1 MKYFGEYLP
10 KIRVIKTN
18 RIQIG
23 CLLCVANTHK
33 SFSYSLLSSLVILSD
48 VIRKRNLL
56 EPLTW
61 DKHVRSLFSDRN
73 SFYRI
78 KMPEP
83 FEVLAKIQIIR
94 LERCNIPKLVVT
106 YEIILTY

>member
-1 MKYFGEYLP
+1 M
-10 KIRVIKTN
+10 
-18 RIQIG
+18 
-23 CLLCVANTHK
+23 
-33 SFSYSLLSSLVILSD
+33 LSSLVILSD

-83 FEVLAKIQIIR
+83 LEVLVKIQTIR
-94 LERCNIPKLVVT
+94 LEKCDIPRFVFA
-106 YEIILTY
+106 YEMISTLRSYISFYWLIPRVHS

>member
-1 MKYFGEYLP
+1 M
-10 KIRVIKTN
+10 
-18 RIQIG
+18 
-23 CLLCVANTHK
+23 
-33 SFSYSLLSSLVILSD
+33 LSSLVILSD

-78 KMPEP
+78 KIPEP
-83 FEVLAKIQIIR
+83 LEELVEMRTIR
-94 LERCNIPKLVVT
+94 LEKCNILEFVVT
-106 YEIILTY
+106 YDVLLKD

>member
-1 MKYFGEYLP
+1 M
-10 KIRVIKTN
+10 
-18 RIQIG
+18 
-23 CLLCVANTHK
+23 
-33 SFSYSLLSSLVILSD
+33 LSSLVILSD
-48 VIRKRNLL
+48 VIRKINLL

-83 FEVLAKIQIIR
+83 LEVLVKIQTIE
-94 LERCNIPKLVVT
+94 LEKCNIPRFVVT
-106 YEIILTY
+106 YEIILAYSDNIFYFIVPFNLCVYHI

>member
-1 MKYFGEYLP
+1 M
-10 KIRVIKTN
+10 
-18 RIQIG
+18 
-23 CLLCVANTHK
+23 
-33 SFSYSLLSSLVILSD
+33 LSSLVILSD

-78 KMPEP
+78 KIPEP
-83 FEVLAKIQIIR
+83 LEGLVEMQTIR
-94 LERCNIPKLVVT
+94 LEKCNILEFVVT
-106 YEIILTY
+106 YDVLLKH

>member
-1 MKYFGEYLP
+1 M
-10 KIRVIKTN
+10 
-18 RIQIG
+18 
-23 CLLCVANTHK
+23 
-33 SFSYSLLSSLVILSD
+33 LSSLVIPSD
-48 VIRKRNLL
+48 IIRKRNLL

-83 FEVLAKIQIIR
+83 LEVLVKIQTIR
-94 LERCNIPKLVVT
+94 LEKCDIPRFVVAWG
-106 YEIILTY
+106 I

>member
-1 MKYFGEYLP
+1 M
-10 KIRVIKTN
+10 
-18 RIQIG
+18 
-23 CLLCVANTHK
+23 
-33 SFSYSLLSSLVILSD
+33 LSSLVILSD

-78 KMPEP
+78 KIPEP
-83 FEVLAKIQIIR
+83 LEELVEMRTIR
-94 LERCNIPKLVVT
+94 LEKCNILEFVVT
-106 YEIILTY
+106 YDVLLKH

>member
-1 MKYFGEYLP
+1 M
-10 KIRVIKTN
+10 
-18 RIQIG
+18 
-23 CLLCVANTHK
+23 
-33 SFSYSLLSSLVILSD
+33 LSSLVILSD

-78 KMPEP
+78 KIPEP
-83 FEVLAKIQIIR
+83 LEELVEMQTIR
-94 LERCNIPKLVVT
+94 LEKCNIPRFVVSN
-106 YEIILTY
+106 EMILTY

>member
-1 MKYFGEYLP
+1 M
-10 KIRVIKTN
+10 
-18 RIQIG
+18 
-23 CLLCVANTHK
+23 
-33 SFSYSLLSSLVILSD
+33 LSSLVILSD

-83 FEVLAKIQIIR
+83 CGVLVKIQTIR
-94 LERCNIPKLVVT
+94 LEKCNIPRFIVT

>member
-1 MKYFGEYLP
+1 M
-10 KIRVIKTN
+10 
-18 RIQIG
+18 
-23 CLLCVANTHK
+23 
-33 SFSYSLLSSLVILSD
+33 LSSLVILSD

-78 KMPEP
+78 KIPEP
-83 FEVLAKIQIIR
+83 LEELVEMQTIR
-94 LERCNIPKLVVT
+94 LEKCNIPRFVVSK
-106 YEIILTY
+106 EMILTY

>member
-1 MKYFGEYLP
+1 M
-10 KIRVIKTN
+10 
-18 RIQIG
+18 
-23 CLLCVANTHK
+23 
-33 SFSYSLLSSLVILSD
+33 LSSLVILSD

-83 FEVLAKIQIIR
+83 LEVLVKIRSIR
-94 LERCNIPKLVVT
+94 LERCNIRRFVFT
-106 YEIILTY
+106 YEIVITYSDHVSYFIGPFNVCIYHT